1 MSESNSVQLDVSETT
16 TNQPTS
22 VSSSSVSSS
31 SASTSSEQQV
41 RLVDIDINSENIALN
56 VLIGFLSVAQKRG
69 TFLFDESAKISEC
82 IKVFMKPTAPTSD

>member
-1 MSESNSVQLDVSETT
+1 MSESNSVQLDVSENTDNQQPAAN
-16 TNQPTS
+16 TN
-22 VSSSSVSSS
+22 
-31 SASTSSEQQV
+31 SEKQI
-41 RLVDIDINSENIALN
+41 RLVDIDVTSENIALN

>member
-1 MSESNSVQLDVSETT
+1 MSESNSVQLDVSEN
-16 TNQPTS
+16 TNTQQTS
-22 VSSSSVSSS
+22 DSTSDSTS
-31 SASTSSEQQV
+31 SANTSSEQQV

-82 IKVFMKPTAPTSD
+82 IKVFMKPTAPTSN

>member
-16 TNQPTS
+16 NNQQT
-22 VSSSSVSSS
+22 
-31 SASTSSEQQV
+31 ASNNNSEKQI
-41 RLVDIDINSENIALN
+41 RLVDIDVTSENIALN

>member
-1 MSESNSVQLDVSETT
+1 MSESNSVQLNVSESPSQQTT
-16 TNQPTS
+16 TD
-22 VSSSSVSSS
+22 
-31 SASTSSEQQV
+31 TSSENPSSEKPV
-41 RLVDIDINSENIALN
+41 RLVDIDITSENIALN